1 MDFDTPKP
9 TSRPGLYFT
18 PTSGNSMSEKRCS
31 YTVTDGVAIMTIN
44 NPPVNALSAPVLKDI
59 EEAVRNAIADEAV
72 RVVILTGAGEKAF
85 IAGADITEFTDLK
98 DKEEAMG
105 FLAYGQGLTNV
116 IEESEKPF
124 IAAING
130 FCLGGG
136 MEYALA
142 CHIRIADE
150 NAQLGLPEIKLGL
163 IPGYG
168 GTQRTPRL
176 IGKARALELILT
188 GNFVSGTQAA
198 EYGLVNRAVASG
210 TVMEEA
216 LKLAK
221 TIASKSRVNITAS
234 LKAVNQGME
243 MPFKDALALE
253 GKLFGDL
260 CESEDKIEGVAA
272 FIEKREAKFK
282 DK

>member
-1 MDFDTPKP
+1 
-9 TSRPGLYFT
+9 
-18 PTSGNSMSEKRCS
+18 MSDKKCS
-31 YTVTDGVAIMTIN
+31 YAVSDGIAIMTID

-59 EEAVRNAIADEAV
+59 ENAVRQALDDDAV
-72 RVVILTGAGEKAF
+72 RVVILTGAGDKAF

-98 DKEEAMG
+98 EKELATE
-105 FLAYGQGLTNV
+105 FLSYGQGLTNL
-116 IEESEKPF
+116 IEESDKPF

-142 CHIRIADE
+142 CHIRLANED
-150 NAQLGLPEIKLGL
+150 ALLGLPEIKLGI

-176 IGKARALELILT
+176 IGKGRALELILS
-188 GNFVSGTQAA
+188 GNFISGTQAA
-198 EYGLVNRAVASG
+198 EYGLVNRAVPAG
-210 TVMEEA
+210 TVLEEA
-216 LKLAK
+216 SKLAK
-221 TIASKSRVNITAS
+221 TIATKSRMNVKAA
-234 LKAVNQGME
+234 LKAVNEGME
-243 MPFKDALALE
+243 LGFKEGLALE

-260 CESEDKIEGVAA
+260 CETADKTEGVTA
-272 FIEKREAKFK
+272 FIEKRNPEFQ